1 MNFIAPCR
9 ADKYACKHLEESA
22 RSYVRENFE
31 SVVLWDNEQPE
42 HAGICSLSQTSLLQI
57 LSDDELVGLFL
68 SCTAYS
74 VNVRCQS
81 KTAFCALKQA
91 LQQSAKHVRGYQLCI
106 EVPWVAVFAL

>member
-1 MNFIAPCR
+1 MANHPVQSSVPQPFAHVFCR

-57 LSDDELVGLFL
+57 LSDDELVGSAF
-68 SCTAYS
+68 SCTAYIGS
-74 VNVRCQS
+74 IR
-81 KTAFCALKQA
+81 
-91 LQQSAKHVRGYQLCI
+91 
-106 EVPWVAVFAL
+106 

>member
-1 MNFIAPCR
+1 MANHAVQSNAPKPFVSETCR

-57 LSDDELVGLFL
+57 LSDDELVGLPL
-68 SCTAYS
+68 SCTAYIAK
-74 VNVRCQS
+74 VRCQS
-81 KTAFCALKQA
+81 
-91 LQQSAKHVRGYQLCI
+91 
-106 EVPWVAVFAL
+106 

>member
-1 MNFIAPCR
+1 MAGHPVQSNAPKRFVSEPCR

-57 LSDDELVGLFL
+57 LSDDELVGFPMC
-68 SCTAYS
+68 CTAH
-74 VNVRCQS
+74 N
-81 KTAFCALKQA
+81 
-91 LQQSAKHVRGYQLCI
+91 
-106 EVPWVAVFAL
+106 